1 MANSNL
7 IGVKVVFPKALLP
20 RLREVSKGQ
29 FSQQLKNFIERGY
42 LEYDDLKN
50 FKKNYPSMLDG
61 EKLMHGGDLFYRWVD
76 GQLNMLRKRVEKDK
90 AFKTAAGLG
99 NQYLKAHGKDTN
111 KNPTRVK
118 ITENTFKKLTE
129 TGILH

>member
-7 IGVKVVFPKALLP
+7 IGTKVVFPKALLP
-20 RLREVSKGQ
+20 RLREVCKGQ

-61 EKLMHGGDLFYRWVD
+61 EKLMHGGDLFYKWVD
-76 GQLNMLRKRVEKDK
+76 GQLNTLRNRVKGK
-90 AFKTAAGLG
+90 KVLNTAVGLG
-99 NQYLKAHGKDTN
+99 NQYLKPHEKNNN

-129 TGILH
+129 NGILH